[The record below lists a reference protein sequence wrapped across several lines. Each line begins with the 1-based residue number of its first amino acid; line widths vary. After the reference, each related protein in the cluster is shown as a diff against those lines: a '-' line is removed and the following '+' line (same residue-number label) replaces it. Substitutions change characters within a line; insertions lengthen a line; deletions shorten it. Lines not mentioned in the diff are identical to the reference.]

1 MVGGGQG
8 RRIHPGAVSLAHH
21 GILFLDEAPEFQR
34 NVLDALRQPLEEGRV
49 RISRNDGSAT
59 FPARFTLILAA
70 NPCPCAAAK
79 QVDCTCAPGIR
90 RRYLSRISGPLLDRI
105 DLKLE
110 LTPASRAELRY
121 DLEFAETSE
130 VVAERVLQARER
142 TLKRLAGTPWRTNS
156 AIPGTELRRRFT
168 PQADAMRAADDALQK
183 GSLSAR
189 GLDRVL
195 RVAWTIADLVG
206 RDQPDEDDIGAALA
220 LWTGRR
226 S

>member
-1 MVGGGQG
+1 MGPVGPQIVCRVPTRCNFG
-8 RRIHPGAVSLAHH
+8 SL
-21 GILFLDEAPEFQR
+21 GEAPEFQGG
-34 NVLDALRQPLEEGRV
+34 VLDALRQPLEEGEV
-49 RISRNDGSAT
+49 RISRSEGTAS
-59 FPARFTLILAA
+59 FRARFTLVLAA

-79 QVDCTCAPGIR
+79 QINCSCAPNVR

-121 DLEFAETSE
+121 DLEFAEASQI
-130 VVAERVLQARER
+130 VAERVQTARDR
-142 TLKRLAGTPWRTNS
+142 TLKRLADTPWRCNS
-156 AIPGTELRRRFT
+156 EIPGPELRRRFA
-168 PQADAMRAADDALQK
+168 PPAEAMPAADEALQN

-189 GLDRVL
+189 GLDRIL
-195 RVAWTIADLVG
+195 RVAWTIADLAG
-206 RDQPDEDDIGAALA
+206 HDRPGEDDIGGALA